1 VLLLVQV
8 ALSLPVQVAAAAA
21 AAAAAGKVSQ
31 FRADLSLFGNVRMPC
46 ECILPF
52 LVSPVYLHYANVV
65 KQALASVAGV
75 RTVQQ
80 HPRGAIAPRQRL
92 PC

>member
-8 ALSLPVQVAAAAA
+8 ALSSRARV
-21 AAAAAGKVSQ
+21 AAAAGKVGG

-52 LVSPVYLHYANVV
+52 LVSPVYLHYANIV

-80 HPRGAIAPRQRL
+80 HPRGAITPRQRL